1 MRTRQPAG
9 PPLRDSA
16 RRTQASHGPWPLAL
30 PHKEFYYGVSIYG
43 TSLIS
48 FQIWKRPGSM
58 MAVSHRSSLF
68 NSYEADSGEVIDRDT
83 RLQAE

>member
-1 MRTRQPAG
+1 
-9 PPLRDSA
+9 
-16 RRTQASHGPWPLAL
+16 
-30 PHKEFYYGVSIYG
+30 
-43 TSLIS
+43 
-48 FQIWKRPGSM
+48 M